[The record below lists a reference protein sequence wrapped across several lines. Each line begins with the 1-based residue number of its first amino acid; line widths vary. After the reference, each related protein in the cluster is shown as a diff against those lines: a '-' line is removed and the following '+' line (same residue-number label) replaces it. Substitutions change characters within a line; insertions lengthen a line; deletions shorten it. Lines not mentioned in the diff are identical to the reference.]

1 MAEGSD
7 DKRGTDDALPD
18 FIETDN
24 DAAPNAEAKDAAAAE
39 LQAKAAAAAAEAA
52 AAAAAAAA
60 AKAAAEAARLK
71 AEAQAS
77 AESAKKDAAG
87 KDAASKGA
95 APAGRKRGRHE
106 PKPAF
111 IVRPHEEGL
120 FEPGPN
126 IRKPES
132 DLAPLT
138 VWERRR
144 SVLALAALVLAV
156 LVLVAAGVVVSGD
169 EQYSEDMRCFI
180 AGKIVECKE
189 ANIIKLKK
197 KWKEDDRAAANR
209 YGDITL
215 VYFPPD
221 AKVKIT
227 QYVYKGDGLEGDPKQ
242 IAVNDIPNGSLTL
255 KEGQTIERLPMT
267 NMPIFETDKYEDGP
281 QAGDV
286 KSATYYEYS
295 LEFSRDGYYPRK
307 FWLRKKGAP
316 LPPHPK
322 GEGPKGAT
330 IQWQQLG
337 PGNMQIP
344 WPGLDL
350 EAKEET
356 VMANFLKVRTQLHC
370 LMVQKQIQ
378 MMQDVPEAD
387 LEIIRLKNGFKTQED
402 LLNAQEKF
410 SAGKYAQWW
419 AANWAAILEDK
430 CDGSGP
436 PPVKLPGA
444 DGAAGAPGAQ
454 GAKPPAGAANKGGK

>member
-24 DAAPNAEAKDAAAAE
+24 DAAPTAEAKDAAAAE

-71 AEAQAS
+71 AEAEAT
-77 AESAKKDAAG
+77 AKAVGDDAAPS
-87 KDAASKGA
+87 KASEEA
-95 APAGRKRGRHE
+95 APAAAPRAKSGRPAPE
-106 PKPAF
+106 PAF
-111 IVRPHEEGL
+111 VVRPHEEGL

-126 IRKPES
+126 VRKPES

-144 SVLALAALVLAV
+144 SALAFVALALAIG
-156 LVLVAAGVVVSGD
+156 VLVAAGVVVSSN
-169 EQYSEDMRCFI
+169 EQYSDDMRCFI

-227 QYVYKGDGLEGDPKQ
+227 QYVYKGEGLDGEPKQ
-242 IAVNDIPNGSLTL
+242 VAVNDIPNASLTL
-255 KEGQTIERLPMT
+255 KDGQTIERLPIT
-267 NMPIFETDKYEDGP
+267 NMPIFETEKYEDGP
-281 QAGDV
+281 KAGDV
-286 KSATYYEYS
+286 KTATYYEYS
-295 LEFSRDGYYPRK
+295 LEFSREGYYPRK

-316 LPPHPK
+316 LPPHPEGK
-322 GEGPKGAT
+322 GPKGAT

-410 SAGKYAQWW
+410 TAGKYKQWW
-419 AANWAAILEDK
+419 DANWAAILEDK

-444 DGAAGAPGAQ
+444 EGAAGAS
-454 GAKPPAGAANKGGK
+454 GAKGAAGAEKKGTK

>member
-24 DAAPNAEAKDAAAAE
+24 DAAPSAEAKDAAAAE

-71 AEAQAS
+71 AEA
-77 AESAKKDAAG
+77 EAKANGEANGEGRSD
-87 KDAASKGA
+87 
-95 APAGRKRGRHE
+95 APAKPVAGGAGSKRAGRTERT
-106 PKPAF
+106 PAF
-111 IVRPHEEGL
+111 VVRPHEEGL

-126 IRKPES
+126 VRKPES

-144 SVLALAALVLAV
+144 SMLAFVALALAIG
-156 LVLVAAGVVVSGD
+156 VLVAAGVVVSSD
-169 EQYSEDMRCFI
+169 EQYSDDMRCFI

-215 VYFPPD
+215 IYFPPD

-227 QYVYKGDGLEGDPKQ
+227 QYVYKGKGLEGDPKQ
-242 IAVNDIPNGSLTL
+242 VAVNDIPNASLTL
-255 KEGQTIERLPMT
+255 KEGQTIERLPIT
-267 NMPIFETDKYEDGP
+267 NMPIFETDKYDDGP
-281 QAGDV
+281 NAGGV
-286 KSATYYEYS
+286 KTATYYEYS
-295 LEFSRDGYYPRK
+295 LEFSREGYYPRK

-316 LPPHPK
+316 LPPQPK
-322 GEGPKGAT
+322 GDGPKGAT
-330 IQWQQLG
+330 ILWQQLG

-410 SAGKYAQWW
+410 TAGKYAAWW
-419 AANWAAILEDK
+419 TANWAAILEDK

-444 DGAAGAPGAQ
+444 EGAAGAP
-454 GAKPPAGAANKGGK
+454 AKATKTATK